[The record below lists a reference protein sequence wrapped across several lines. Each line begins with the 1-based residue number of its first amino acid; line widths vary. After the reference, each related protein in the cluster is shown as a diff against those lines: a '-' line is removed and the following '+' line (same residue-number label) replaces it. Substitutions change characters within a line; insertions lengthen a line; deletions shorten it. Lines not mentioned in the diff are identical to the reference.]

1 MEVAG
6 CNAGGLK
13 SVAKQKTS
21 RAQRWRAV
29 MQQGIDTYV
38 KDHRDRFCSLVQRG
52 IPTEYRWEVWRAAV
66 GVEKRVRPGLYQE
79 LLQVQNQWTR
89 LVEIDIPRTFPD
101 MPLFDKEQQHSLLRI
116 LHAYTNVNPEVGYCQ
131 GMNFVAGLL
140 MLVCQNE
147 DFRETP
153 RLEKEEETFWMF
165 VCLMEDRRLSG
176 FYRRRFPLLRRYLW
190 AFDELMAQFLPELRD
205 HFREESVA
213 HAVYLHQWFLTLYI
227 NCLPLPM
234 VLVFWDA
241 LVCVGLERMLPITVA
256 LLEVMQQTLLAMQFE
271 DILRFFKHMRL
282 NEDVECDTSAI
293 ARHVVARAEEIIVP
307 AHVVGCIVS
316 PEVGTL
322 DGDMSP
328 EASCPERHGVA
339 DVAGDAAADNAA
351 VSGVLGTRGWSFQ
364 FAAASLGR
372 FGDLGLELPQG
383 VLSAAEGGQVLLE
396 RAAGWWEGLHAPRR
410 GASGDS
416 GDCGG
421 DAVPDIVGISS

>member
-101 MPLFDKEQQHSLLRI
+101 MPLFDK
-116 LHAYTNVNPEVGYCQ
+116 
-131 GMNFVAGLL
+131 
-140 MLVCQNE
+140 
-147 DFRETP
+147 
-153 RLEKEEETFWMF
+153 ETFWMF